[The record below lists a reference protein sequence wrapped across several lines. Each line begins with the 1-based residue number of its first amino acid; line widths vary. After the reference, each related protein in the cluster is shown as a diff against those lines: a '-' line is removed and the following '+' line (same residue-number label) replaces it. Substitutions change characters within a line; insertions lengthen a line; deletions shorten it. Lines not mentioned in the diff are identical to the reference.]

1 MKLIKSILHPTT
13 QIIAIAAGCACT
25 ADAETIAEWTFE
37 DSYSYIQA
45 SSGPGTALTGVPAE
59 VGSGTASGLH
69 SSSSTKW
76 TAPIGNGSSHSLSAN
91 NWSEGDYYEFETST
105 VGFDNITV
113 SYDQTSS
120 STGPGSF
127 SLQYSTDGQDF
138 TPFQGYSV
146 QENGGSHGSWNT
158 TSSNPAYC
166 YSFDLSPVAELNNAA
181 NVYFRL
187 VNAAGTTPSGGNIG
201 AGGADRIDN
210 FTIGV
215 AAVPE
220 PHGLFILGG
229 LGLLGMS
236 MVRRWQRVG

>member
-1 MKLIKSILHPTT
+1 MKLLKSILNPTT
-13 QIIAIAAGCACT
+13 KILVIAAGCAGT
-25 ADAETIAEWTFE
+25 VDAETIAEWTFE

-45 SSGPGTALTGVPAE
+45 NPGPGTTLTGISPE
-59 VGSGTASGLH
+59 VGTGAASGLH
-69 SSSSTKW
+69 TSSATTWS
-76 TAPIGNGSSHSLSAN
+76 APAGNGSSHSLSAK
-91 NWSEGDYYEFETST
+91 NWSEGDYYQFETST
-105 VGFDNITV
+105 AGFDNITV

-127 SLQYSTDGQDF
+127 SLQYSTDGENF
-138 TPFQGYSV
+138 TSFQAYGV
-146 QENGGSHGSWNT
+146 QQGSWNT
-158 TSSNPAYC
+158 TSSNSACSYL
-166 YSFDLSPVAELNNAA
+166 FDLSPVADLNNAP

-187 VNAAGTTPSGGNIG
+187 VNAAGTTPSGGSIST
-201 AGGADRIDN
+201 AGSDRIDN

-236 MVRRWQRVG
+236 MVRRRRQNA